1 MISFRDTK
9 KEVNTDVPNVEK
21 DLVTEKSKLSSEQ
34 SKLYWDSLFQ
44 NNASETKS
52 SLVEDDLSEE
62 EIFNEIFSKNEND
75 FDFPYDISGANIETA
90 LQEFNDDVWTEKTIE
105 SKKES
110 IDRFV
115 NCIGKDIL
123 DLDEIPPV
131 ELFEGESYE
140 LGAYIYPANRIEVN
154 QELLN
159 DPSKLLNSLAHEMRH
174 AYQHKRAILLET
186 RLDYLYKYNFE
197 HYIAPS
203 SFFMLYQNQLV
214 ESEARAFANLFN
226 QKGEA

>member
-123 DLDEIPPV
+123 DLDEILYMSTENSV
-131 ELFEGESYE
+131 
-140 LGAYIYPANRIEVN
+140 NR
-154 QELLN
+154 
-159 DPSKLLNSLAHEMRH
+159 SL
-174 AYQHKRAILLET
+174 KT
-186 RLDYLYKYNFE
+186 RSL
-197 HYIAPS
+197 
-203 SFFMLYQNQLV
+203 
-214 ESEARAFANLFN
+214 
-226 QKGEA
+226 